1 MPFSRKIGM
10 LRPGT
15 SLTVNA
21 PVVYNTGRAEEC
33 KFDRWTV
40 PAQSKSLLPYRKAT
54 FCSMLSPSLGSMVDS
69 AIWPLYCLFH
79 NGTFTVYLHL
89 RRH

>member
-1 MPFSRKIGM
+1 MVRAD
-10 LRPGT
+10 T

-21 PVVYNTGRAEEC
+21 PVVYNIGRAEEC
-33 KFDRWTV
+33 KFDRRTT
-40 PAQSKSLLPYRKAT
+40 PALSWSFLPFRQAPFRSLL
-54 FCSMLSPSLGSMVDS
+54 SPPLDSRVES

-89 RRH
+89 RRY